1 MPTLQPENPL
11 SSLCILQTSHRPIFV
26 RQRRKPFQPARFML
40 VANPTNCPI
49 GNPVDRRS
57 PRPLTLPPPPF
68 SPPPVHR
75 GLLPQPERR
84 HFFFGRPRRARRE
97 RENEQSRD
105 RVGLP
110 LLVGGFFPGVEA
122 SAVDGRRPGGLQ
134 YRRTRR
140 DHS

>member
-57 PRPLTLPPPPF
+57 PGLFPPSLPRPCTAGFFL
-68 SPPPVHR
+68 SR
-75 GLLPQPERR
+75 NGG

-97 RENEQSRD
+97 RESEQSRD